1 MRATDSTDHLTD
13 LGLWLLGVLLA
24 LAGML
29 AASAHL
35 ASLITTGGW
44 AHGGDLT
51 SGLGVL
57 ADPGDPASA
66 WPAGSGVPGPVGYWT
81 TFATLI
87 VLAGLVGVAGWRIR
101 DRLRSGSGAARTRL
115 HSTPGLASRG
125 EIAGHASRRAVQRR
139 ARTARPSVDRFESS
153 EMGQLLGHA
162 RGREVW
168 SSVEDSRLLLG
179 PPRSG
184 KGLHLV
190 VPTILDAPGAV
201 VTTSTRPDNVVAT
214 LTARQQQGPVAVFD
228 PQDLAG
234 LPAGLRWSPIH
245 GCEDPQTAMV
255 RARGLAAGAGFSH
268 GGVTD
273 AAFWQG
279 QTEGVLRAIL
289 HAAALG
295 GEGIDR
301 LYAWSL
307 DPVAAE
313 DAVRT
318 LNRSPA
324 AADGWGDGLDAT
336 IGMDARTRD
345 SIWAGVR
352 SSMAA
357 LADPLVRRSLDPQA
371 GEELD
376 LHRFL
381 THRGTLYLL
390 GTGAGIGACAAFL
403 AALVEDV
410 TETARR
416 LAARAPGGRL
426 DPPLSLVLDEIANLS
441 PLPSLPMLMAD
452 GGGNGICTTVVL
464 QSLAQARAKWGEQ
477 PAAAIWDAATV
488 KVILGGASNPRDL
501 HDLSQLIGERDE
513 ATIST
518 SRGPHSGKSTSTS
531 LRRVPILP
539 PDMLRTLPFGTAVL
553 LLRTTRPILLD
564 LHPYTDRAG
573 LSPVQLDPVR
583 RTR

>member
-1 MRATDSTDHLTD
+1 
-13 LGLWLLGVLLA
+13 
-24 LAGML
+24 
-29 AASAHL
+29 
-35 ASLITTGGW
+35 
-44 AHGGDLT
+44 
-51 SGLGVL
+51 
-57 ADPGDPASA
+57 
-66 WPAGSGVPGPVGYWT
+66 
-81 TFATLI
+81 
-87 VLAGLVGVAGWRIR
+87 
-101 DRLRSGSGAARTRL
+101 
-115 HSTPGLASRG
+115 
-125 EIAGHASRRAVQRR
+125 
-139 ARTARPSVDRFESS
+139 
-153 EMGQLLGHA
+153 
-162 RGREVW
+162 
-168 SSVEDSRLLLG
+168 
-179 PPRSG
+179 
-184 KGLHLV
+184 
-190 VPTILDAPGAV
+190 
-201 VTTSTRPDNVVAT
+201 
-214 LTARQQQGPVAVFD
+214 
-228 PQDLAG
+228 
-234 LPAGLRWSPIH
+234 
-245 GCEDPQTAMV
+245 MV

-279 QTEGVLRAIL
+279 QTEGVLRALL

-301 LYAWSL
+301 LYTWSL

-318 LNRSPA
+318 LSRSPA
-324 AADGWGDGLDAT
+324 AADGWSDGLDAT
-336 IGMDARTRD
+336 ISMDARTRD

-352 SSMAA
+352 SAMAA

-376 LHRFL
+376 LQRFL
-381 THRGTLYLL
+381 TQKGTLYLL

-452 GGGNGICTTVVL
+452 GGGNGICTTVVM

-518 SRGPHSGKSTSTS
+518 SRGPQGGKSTSTS
-531 LRRVPILP
+531 VRRIP
-539 PDMLRTLPFGTAVL
+539 
-553 LLRTTRPILLD
+553 TTRPILLD
-564 LHPYTDRAG
+564 LHPYTDRAD
-573 LSPVQLDPVR
+573 LSPVELDPVR

>member
-1 MRATDSTDHLTD
+1 MFNVT
-13 LGLWLLGVLLA
+13 
-24 LAGML
+24 
-29 AASAHL
+29 AHI
-35 ASLITTGGW
+35 ASLITSGGW
-44 AHGGDLT
+44 ARGGDLT
-51 SGLGVL
+51 SGLAVL
-57 ADPGDPASA
+57 ADPRDPASA
-66 WPAGSGVPGPVGYWT
+66 WPSHSGVPGPVMYWS
-81 TFATLI
+81 TFA
-87 VLAGLVGVAGWRIR
+87 VLVILGGLVGLAGWRAR
-101 DRLRSGSGAARTRL
+101 DWLRSGSGAARTRL

-125 EIAGHASRRAVQRR
+125 EIAGHASRRAVLWR
-139 ARTARPSVDRFESS
+139 ARTARPSADSIDCSDV
-153 EMGQLLGHA
+153 GQLLGYA

-168 SSVEDSRLLLG
+168 SSVEDSRLILG

-190 VPTILDAPGAV
+190 VPTILDAAGAV

-214 LTARQQQGPVAVFD
+214 LTARQRRGPVAVFD

-234 LPAGLRWSPIH
+234 LPAGLRWSPIR
-245 GCEDPQTAMV
+245 GCEDPQSAMV
-255 RARGLAAGAGFSH
+255 RARGLAAGAGFTG

-279 QTEGVLRAIL
+279 QTEGVLRALL

-301 LYAWSL
+301 LYQWSL
-307 DPVAAE
+307 DPVAAQ
-313 DAVRT
+313 DAADT
-318 LNRSPA
+318 LGRHPG

-352 SSMAA
+352 SAMAA
-357 LADPLVRRSLDPQA
+357 LADPRVRRALDPQS
-371 GEELD
+371 GEHLD
-376 LHRFL
+376 LPAFL
-381 THRGTLYLL
+381 RDSGTLYLL

-403 AALVEDV
+403 GALVEDV

-416 LAARAPGGRL
+416 LAARSPGGRL

-441 PLPSLPMLMAD
+441 PLPSLPSLMAD
-452 GGGNGICTTVVL
+452 GGGNGVCTTVVL

-488 KVILGGASNPRDL
+488 KVILGGACNPRDL
-501 HDLSQLIGERDE
+501 HDLAQLIGDRDE
-513 ATIST
+513 ATLST
-518 SRGPHSGKSTSTS
+518 SRDRHGGKTTSTS
-531 LRRVPILP
+531 LRRVPVLP
-539 PDMLRTLPFGTAVL
+539 PDTIRTLPFGTAVL
-553 LLRTTRPILLD
+553 LLRATRPILLD
-564 LHPYTDRAG
+564 LHPYTDRPG
-573 LSPVQLDPVR
+573 LTPVRLDPDR